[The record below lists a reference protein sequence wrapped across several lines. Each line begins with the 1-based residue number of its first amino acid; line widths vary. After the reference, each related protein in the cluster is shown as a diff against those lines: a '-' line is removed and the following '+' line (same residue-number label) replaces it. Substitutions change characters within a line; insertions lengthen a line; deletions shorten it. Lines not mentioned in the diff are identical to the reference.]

1 MDMGVGAPLTFGQL
15 LRRYRA
21 TVGLTQEELAERAGL
36 SGRGI
41 ADLERGARA
50 APYPQTV
57 RRLADALGLS
67 QEERTAFLTTRSAAV
82 AASHHQDAAHGQAQ
96 MSAPLPLALSTFVGR
111 DADLD
116 ELSQLLRTARSVTGW
131 SGWSGKD
138 SPGPRTQQRSGGSVR

>member
-1 MDMGVGAPLTFGQL
+1 MIASAEGNRGQSPGEPVDMGVDLRRLAPSTFGEL

-67 QEERTAFLTTRSAAV
+67 QEERAALLATRS
-82 AASHHQDAAHGQAQ
+82 
-96 MSAPLPLALSTFVGR
+96 
-111 DADLD
+111 
-116 ELSQLLRTARSVTGW
+116 
-131 SGWSGKD
+131 
-138 SPGPRTQQRSGGSVR
+138 